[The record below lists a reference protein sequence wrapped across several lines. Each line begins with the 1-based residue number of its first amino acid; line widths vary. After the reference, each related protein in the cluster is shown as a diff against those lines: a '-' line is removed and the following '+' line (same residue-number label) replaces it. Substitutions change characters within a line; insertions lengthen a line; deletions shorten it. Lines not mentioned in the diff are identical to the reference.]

1 MIKDLIREYYG
12 YDPSTGIDKL
22 LEYRKKVSVEIVRLA
37 EEIMELEE
45 ESRRQ
50 AADLKVKQ
58 AKREL
63 ELDGSIQDRKNKATA
78 ELQAEHI
85 QAAILEGQLKGKR
98 IYFESVREVL
108 NSMSSYL
115 NKL

>member
-22 LEYRKKVSVEIVRLA
+22 LEYRKKVSVELVKLG
-37 EEIMELEE
+37 EEIMNLEE
-45 ESRRQ
+45 DAKQQ

-63 ELDGSIQDRKNKATA
+63 ELEGSIQDRKNKATA
-78 ELQAEHI
+78 ELQADHI
-85 QAAILEGQLKGKR
+85 QAAILDGQLRGKR